1 MVKNGRF
8 LASGGGGGIF
18 AKDPLA
24 VKELNDSNSQSLY
37 SVMSHQMDSTDRF
50 ISPDEK

>member
-8 LASGGGGGIF
+8 LASGGIF

-24 VKELNDSNSQSLY
+24 VKELTL
-37 SVMSHQMDSTDRF
+37 
-50 ISPDEK
+50 SPQQAVHAAQKNLNFTMESG